1 MLRFIHAADFHLDSA
16 FAALTPRQAAARRR
30 ESREL
35 PVRLANYVNQ
45 NNIDLVLL
53 AGDLFDSAASYRDTA
68 EELSAAL
75 GQMEA
80 QVYIAPGNHDWYGPG
95 SPYLTVKWPG
105 KMYTFSLSP
114 GRKQWNGRK
123 KIWCST
129 VRPLPT
135 GNKPTAS
142 SLASPPPPTGS
153 SISACSTGR
162 STPRRPG
169 TIPSAKRRSPP
180 AALPIWRWDTSTS
193 GRSL

>member
-95 SPYLTVKWPG
+95 SPYLTVKWPENVHIF
-105 KMYTFSLSP
+105 TQP
-114 GRKQWNGRK
+114 
-123 KIWCST
+123 
-129 VRPLPT
+129 RPETMEWPEKNLVLHGAAFTHGEQADGFLT
-135 GNKPTAS
+135 GFVCP
-142 SLASPPPPTGS
+142 
-153 SISACSTGR
+153 SACSTGR

-169 TIPSAKRRSPP
+169 TIPSARRRSPP

-193 GRSL
+193 GRSP